1 MTWTGLE
8 ATMAA
13 ALVSGPLTE
22 RASGLDAVGPVA
34 PLFVTPRGIARS
46 APAREPAYESADPGT
61 MPP

>member
-1 MTWTGLE
+1 VTWTGLE
-8 ATMAA
+8 PTMAA

-46 APAREPAYESADPGT
+46 VPAREPAFGSTYPG
-61 MPP
+61 MVPR